1 MSGFRS
7 EAEIRADLLLWYEAR
22 TAAAAGRSF
31 TIVTSA
37 GTRVLTTQSMSDI
50 TETITQL
57 ERELLACLQP
67 GSANKQG
74 LHNFA
79 LANMGD
85 NGANR

>member
-1 MSGFRS
+1 MAAFRS
-7 EAEIRADLLLWYEAR
+7 ESEIQADLVLWRTAR
-22 TAAAAGRSF
+22 TEAAAGRSF

-37 GTRVLTTQSMSDI
+37 GTRILTTQSMKDI
-50 TETITQL
+50 NSTIAML
-57 ERELLACLQP
+57 ERELLACQQV
-67 GSANKQG
+67 NQQKQG